1 MVFSSVHEPEEG
13 VRFIKA
19 GARGYAN
26 RYMHPDL
33 LPQALGLIE
42 AGEIWLGPELVLH
55 LIREN
60 APVNGHA
67 SAAAEKLSTNS
78 LGDLIARERDTATR
92 VAQGK
97 SNKVIASEP
106 GVTERTVKAHLSSI
120 YRKTGARDRLQ
131 LAMLI
136 REQA

>member
-1 MVFSSVHEPEEG
+1 
-13 VRFIKA
+13 
-19 GARGYAN
+19 
-26 RYMHPDL
+26 MHPDL

-42 AGEIWLGPELVLH
+42 AGEIWLGSELVLH

-67 SAAAEKLSTNS
+67 SAAAAAEKLSTNS
-78 LGDLIARERDTATR
+78 LGDLAARERDTATR